1 MKLHK
6 IFPNKIHLLGF
17 ISVVLTFISFLTLFI
32 YFVDAIWNSN
42 SFVWFRNENKK
53 YPMFLWI
60 QLIQIWYSPVYKPIG
75 FSNVEDNVI
84 DGAIRKRQVWSDQVD
99 LRLLLRQM
107 IEADDRSSELSSAS
121 SVSAF
126 SWLSSAVIYT
136 CLMYY
141 LSGVN
146 TPLAYTL
153 PMGENEFTIRNSHFV
168 TFPRFS
174 LKIFTNFGKIQL
186 NIHLLYPI

>member
-1 MKLHK
+1 MKLHN
-6 IFPNKIHLLGF
+6 IFSQQNSFIGF
-17 ISVVLTFISFLTLFI
+17 HFRRFNFHIVFNIIL

-42 SFVWFRNENKK
+42 SIVWFRNENKK

-75 FSNVEDNVI
+75 FSNVEEYVI
-84 DGAIRKRQVWSDQVD
+84 DGAIRKRQVWYDQVD

-107 IEADDRSSELSSAS
+107 IKADDRSSELSSPG
-121 SVSAF
+121 
-126 SWLSSAVIYT
+126 
-136 CLMYY
+136 CLLLWYIHAWCTICRV
-141 LSGVN
+141 L
-146 TPLAYTL
+146 TRPLRILYQW
-153 PMGENEFTIRNSHFV
+153 GKNEFTIRNSHFV

>member
-84 DGAIRKRQVWSDQVD
+84 DGAIRKRQVWSDQVY

-121 SVSAF
+121 VCECI
-126 SWLSSAVIYT
+126 LLAVFCCDIYMPDV
-136 CLMYY
+136 L
-141 LSGVN
+141 
-146 TPLAYTL
+146 
-153 PMGENEFTIRNSHFV
+153 FV
-168 TFPRFS
+168 
-174 LKIFTNFGKIQL
+174 GC
-186 NIHLLYPI
+186 

>member
-42 SFVWFRNENKK
+42 SFVWFRYENKK

-121 SVSAF
+121 VCECI
-126 SWLSSAVIYT
+126 LLAVFCCDIYMPDV
-136 CLMYY
+136 L
-141 LSGVN
+141 
-146 TPLAYTL
+146 
-153 PMGENEFTIRNSHFV
+153 FV
-168 TFPRFS
+168 
-174 LKIFTNFGKIQL
+174 GC
-186 NIHLLYPI
+186 

>member
-6 IFPNKIHLLGF
+6 IFPNKIPLLGF

-107 IEADDRSSELSSAS
+107 IEADDRGSELSSAS
-121 SVSAF
+121 VCECI
-126 SWLSSAVIYT
+126 LLAVFCCDIYMPDV
-136 CLMYY
+136 L
-141 LSGVN
+141 
-146 TPLAYTL
+146 
-153 PMGENEFTIRNSHFV
+153 FV
-168 TFPRFS
+168 
-174 LKIFTNFGKIQL
+174 GC
-186 NIHLLYPI
+186 

>member
-84 DGAIRKRQVWSDQVD
+84 DGAIRKRQVWSDQAD

-121 SVSAF
+121 VCECI
-126 SWLSSAVIYT
+126 LLAVFCCDIHAWCT
-136 CLMYY
+136 ICRVL
-141 LSGVN
+141 
-146 TPLAYTL
+146 TRPLRILYQW
-153 PMGENEFTIRNSHFV
+153 GKNEFTIRNSHFV

>member
-107 IEADDRSSELSSAS
+107 IEA
-121 SVSAF
+121 
-126 SWLSSAVIYT
+126 VICFRLWVHSPG
-136 CLMYY
+136 CLLLWYIHAWCTICRV
-141 LSGVN
+141 L
-146 TPLAYTL
+146 TRPLRILYQWGKTNSRFEILTSLHFRGFHWKFLQTL
-153 PMGENEFTIRNSHFV
+153 AKYN
-168 TFPRFS
+168 
-174 LKIFTNFGKIQL
+174 
-186 NIHLLYPI
+186 

>member
-107 IEADDRSSELSSAS
+107 IEADDRGSELSSAS
-121 SVSAF
+121 VCECI
-126 SWLSSAVIYT
+126 LLAVFCCDIYMPDV
-136 CLMYY
+136 L
-141 LSGVN
+141 
-146 TPLAYTL
+146 
-153 PMGENEFTIRNSHFV
+153 FV
-168 TFPRFS
+168 
-174 LKIFTNFGKIQL
+174 GC
-186 NIHLLYPI
+186 

>member
-75 FSNVEDNVI
+75 FSNVLDNVI

-121 SVSAF
+121 VCECI
-126 SWLSSAVIYT
+126 LLAVFCCDIY
-136 CLMYY
+136 MP
-141 LSGVN
+141 GV
-146 TPLAYTL
+146 L
-153 PMGENEFTIRNSHFV
+153 FV
-168 TFPRFS
+168 
-174 LKIFTNFGKIQL
+174 GC
-186 NIHLLYPI
+186 

>member
-107 IEADDRSSELSSAS
+107 IEADDRGSELSSAS
-121 SVSAF
+121 VCECF
-126 SWLSSAVIYT
+126 LLAVFCCDIYMPDV
-136 CLMYY
+136 L
-141 LSGVN
+141 
-146 TPLAYTL
+146 
-153 PMGENEFTIRNSHFV
+153 FV
-168 TFPRFS
+168 
-174 LKIFTNFGKIQL
+174 GC
-186 NIHLLYPI
+186 

>member
-121 SVSAF
+121 VCECI
-126 SWLSSAVIYT
+126 LLAVFCCDIY
-136 CLMYY
+136 
-141 LSGVN
+141 
-146 TPLAYTL
+146 
-153 PMGENEFTIRNSHFV
+153 
-168 TFPRFS
+168 
-174 LKIFTNFGKIQL
+174 
-186 NIHLLYPI
+186 

>member
-75 FSNVEDNVI
+75 FSNVEEYVI
-84 DGAIRKRQVWSDQVD
+84 DGAIRKRQVWYDQVD

-107 IEADDRSSELSSAS
+107 IEADDRGSELSSAS
-121 SVSAF
+121 VCECI
-126 SWLSSAVIYT
+126 LLAVFCCDIYMPDV
-136 CLMYY
+136 L
-141 LSGVN
+141 
-146 TPLAYTL
+146 
-153 PMGENEFTIRNSHFV
+153 FV
-168 TFPRFS
+168 
-174 LKIFTNFGKIQL
+174 GC
-186 NIHLLYPI
+186 